1 MIQQNE
7 ATSINTSSK
16 GPHPGGNDI
25 TEISKTNCCCLRV
38 VATDESL
45 K

>member
-7 ATSINTSSK
+7 ATGLNTSSK
-16 GPHPGGNDI
+16 GPHSGGNDI